1 VLCWKSLLRVTAV
14 SEDALLKIKYFPLFK
29 YFLEITYLCDMSK
42 TAQSGTVS
50 FPVFIYFGNTAAK
63 L

>member
-1 VLCWKSLLRVTAV
+1 MAV